1 MPAAS
6 SRIVAIDITRHDFPL
21 RHPSVVAYG
30 GVETAPNII
39 VRISLENGLVGWGCA
54 APDEHV
60 TGESPETVE
69 ATLRSVFSPALPGR
83 DARRIESIWEDLRQL
98 APRQPSALAAVDIA
112 ILLLAR
118 PRLVCY
124 GCGSAYLQAP
134 IARYVRRWDAR
145 IARSARARSSRTVA
159 PSAAASSDQ
168 PSA

>member
-1 MPAAS
+1 MIAELRDASRRRLGRASVDPAA
-6 SRIVAIDITRHDFPL
+6 RP
-21 RHPSVVAYG
+21 
-30 GVETAPNII
+30 
-39 VRISLENGLVGWGCA
+39 VRV
-54 APDEHV
+54 
-60 TGESPETVE
+60 
-69 ATLRSVFSPALPGR
+69 
-83 DARRIESIWEDLRQL
+83 RIESGPRRGETAYLDWEGALDDAGHLRRCVSCGGPLFRAKRLPQVTPFLFALL
-98 APRQPSALAAVDIA
+98 AAAVAVAALGESTSPWLVAGIVALAAVDIA

-145 IARSARARSSRTVA
+145 IARSARARSSRTAA